1 MKLKLSGLEPFDAHH
16 LIAIFFSVF
25 IIITIPFIGKVLKQK
40 NRKKFIYIL
49 ISVALLQEIV
59 DYIARYNFD
68 GFNFAEDLPLHICS
82 YALFMSAYSLYF
94 KNQFCFEFSYLL
106 GVTGTF
112 IAILTP
118 EFNDFDG
125 WVMYVTYFMHH
136 SLIPTFSLWN
146 IYVDGMSLRKLSI
159 PYSLIFLAIIA
170 VPVGIIC
177 WLTGGNYMYLA
188 RIPNVE
194 NPLVFGEWP
203 FYLIYLN
210 IIGVIL
216 MIVASSPFY
225 IFNYLNN
232 RSE

>member
-1 MKLKLSGLEPFDAHH
+1 MKSKLSGLEIFDTNH
-16 LIAIFFSVF
+16 LIAIFLSLCM
-25 IIITIPFIGKVLKQK
+25 ILMAPIIGKILCSE
-40 NRKKFIYIL
+40 NRKNLIYISISNAL
-49 ISVALLQEIV
+49 IQEIV
-59 DYIARYNFD
+59 DYISRYNFD

-82 YALFMSAYSLYF
+82 YALIMSCLSLYS
-94 KNQFCFEFSYLL
+94 KDQFCFEFSYLL

-112 IAILTP
+112 IAVLTP

-136 SLIPTFSLWN
+136 SLIPAFSLWN
-146 IYVDGMSLRKLSI
+146 IIVDGMRLRKLSI
-159 PYSLIFLAIIA
+159 LYCLVFLAFVS

-188 RIPNVE
+188 RIPNVD

-216 MIVASSPFY
+216 MLIASVPFY
-225 IFNYLNN
+225 FLKNKD
-232 RSE
+232 

>member
-1 MKLKLSGLEPFDAHH
+1 MKSKLSGLEPFDTNH
-16 LIAIFFSVF
+16 LIAIFLSLCC
-25 IIITIPFIGKVLKQK
+25 ILLIPIIGKIVRPD
-40 NRKKFIYIL
+40 NRKKVIYIL
-49 ISVALLQEIV
+49 ISIALIQEIV
-59 DYIARYNFD
+59 DYVSRYNFD
-68 GFNFAEDLPLHICS
+68 GFNLSEDLPLHICS
-82 YALFMSAYSLYF
+82 YALIMSSVSLF
-94 KNQFCFEFSYLL
+94 SKNQFCFEFSYLL

-125 WVMYVTYFMHH
+125 WVMYFTYFMHH
-136 SLIPTFSLWN
+136 SLIPAFSMWN
-146 IYVDGMSLRKLSI
+146 IIVDGMRLRKLSI
-159 PYSLIFLAIIA
+159 LYCLVFLAFVS

-188 RIPNVE
+188 RIPNVD

-216 MIVASSPFY
+216 MLIASVPFY
-225 IFNYLNN
+225 FLKNKD
-232 RSE
+232 

>member
-1 MKLKLSGLEPFDAHH
+1 MKSKLSGLEPFDTNH
-16 LIAIFFSVF
+16 LIAIFLSLC
-25 IIITIPFIGKVLKQK
+25 IILFVPTIGKIVRPD
-40 NRKKFIYIL
+40 NRKKVIYIL
-49 ISVALLQEIV
+49 ISIALIQEIV
-59 DYIARYNFD
+59 DYVSRYNFD
-68 GFNFAEDLPLHICS
+68 GFNLAEDLPLHICS
-82 YALFMSAYSLYF
+82 YALIMSSVSLF
-94 KNQFCFEFSYLL
+94 SKNQFCFEFSYLL

-136 SLIPTFSLWN
+136 SLIPAFSLWN
-146 IYVDGMSLRKLSI
+146 IIVDGMRLRKLSI
-159 PYSLIFLAIIA
+159 LYCLVFLAFVS

-188 RIPNVE
+188 RIPNVD

-216 MIVASSPFY
+216 MLIASVPFY
-225 IFNYLNN
+225 FLKNKD
-232 RSE
+232 

>member
-1 MKLKLSGLEPFDAHH
+1 MKSKLSGLEPFDTNH
-16 LIAIFFSVF
+16 LIAIFLSLC
-25 IIITIPFIGKVLKQK
+25 IILMVPIIGKILQAE
-40 NRKKFIYIL
+40 NRTNFIYFL
-49 ISVALLQEIV
+49 ISFAVIQEIV
-59 DYIARYNFD
+59 DYISRYNFD

-82 YALFMSAYSLYF
+82 YALIMSCLSLYS
-94 KNQFCFEFSYLL
+94 KDQFCFEFSYLL

-112 IAILTP
+112 IAVLTP

-136 SLIPTFSLWN
+136 SLIPAFSLWN
-146 IYVDGMSLRKLSI
+146 IIVDGMRLRNLSI
-159 PYSLIFLAIIA
+159 LYCLVFLAL
-170 VPVGIIC
+170 VSLPVGIIC

-188 RIPNVE
+188 RIPNVD

-216 MIVASSPFY
+216 MLIASVPFY
-225 IFNYLNN
+225 FLKNKD
-232 RSE
+232 

>member
-1 MKLKLSGLEPFDAHH
+1 M
-16 LIAIFFSVF
+16 
-25 IIITIPFIGKVLKQK
+25 
-40 NRKKFIYIL
+40 
-49 ISVALLQEIV
+49 
-59 DYIARYNFD
+59 
-68 GFNFAEDLPLHICS
+68 
-82 YALFMSAYSLYF
+82 
-94 KNQFCFEFSYLL
+94 
-106 GVTGTF
+106 TGTF

-188 RIPNVE
+188 RIPSVE

-216 MIVASSPFY
+216 MLIASSPFY
-225 IFNYLNN
+225 IVKYLNN

>member
-1 MKLKLSGLEPFDAHH
+1 
-16 LIAIFFSVF
+16 
-25 IIITIPFIGKVLKQK
+25 
-40 NRKKFIYIL
+40 
-49 ISVALLQEIV
+49 
-59 DYIARYNFD
+59 
-68 GFNFAEDLPLHICS
+68 
-82 YALFMSAYSLYF
+82 
-94 KNQFCFEFSYLL
+94 
-106 GVTGTF
+106 
-112 IAILTP
+112 
-118 EFNDFDG
+118 
-125 WVMYVTYFMHH
+125 
-136 SLIPTFSLWN
+136 
-146 IYVDGMSLRKLSI
+146 MSLRKLSI

-216 MIVASSPFY
+216 MIVAGSPFY

>member
-1 MKLKLSGLEPFDAHH
+1 MKLKLPGLEIFDTKY
-16 LIAIFFSVF
+16 LIAIFLSLC
-25 IIITIPFIGKVLKQK
+25 IILIFPIIWKILRSK
-40 NRKKFIYIL
+40 NRKNFIYII
-49 ISVALLQEIV
+49 ISNAVIQKIV
-59 DYIARYNFD
+59 DYVSRYNFD

-82 YALFMSAYSLYF
+82 YALIMSSVSLF
-94 KNQFCFEFSYLL
+94 SKNQFCFEFSYLL

-136 SLIPTFSLWN
+136 SLIPAFSLWN
-146 IYVDGMSLRKLSI
+146 IIVDGMRLRKLSI
-159 PYSLIFLAIIA
+159 LYCLVFLAL
-170 VPVGIIC
+170 VSLPVGIIC

-188 RIPNVE
+188 RIPNVD

-216 MIVASSPFY
+216 MIIVSVPFY
-225 IFNYLNN
+225 FLKNKD
-232 RSE
+232 